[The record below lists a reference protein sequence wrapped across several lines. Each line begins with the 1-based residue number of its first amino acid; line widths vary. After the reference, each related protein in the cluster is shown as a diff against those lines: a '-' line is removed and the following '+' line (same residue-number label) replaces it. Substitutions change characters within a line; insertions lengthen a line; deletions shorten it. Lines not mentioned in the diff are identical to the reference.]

1 MGLTR
6 NYVGHDSFTVVLGDN
21 IMPNSDLS
29 SEAREFDTG
38 PWGAGTLLYR
48 VEDPQRFGVAE
59 FDGDGSIVGF
69 EEKPLEPKSN
79 LIPIGVYF
87 MRRDCFDVIDHLVP
101 SGRGELEIT
110 DVNNRYIECGAMRHH
125 VVRGWWTDAGTVES
139 LHRAAALVAA
149 ERDNPVLALSS
160 PRSRSI

>member
-1 MGLTR
+1 MILLKE
-6 NYVGHDSFTVVLGDN
+6 VHD
-21 IMPNSDLS
+21 P
-29 SEAREFDTG
+29 E
-38 PWGAGTLLYR
+38 
-48 VEDPQRFGVAE
+48 RFGVATVE
-59 FDGDGSIVGF
+59 GNRVVAIV
-69 EEKPLEPKSN
+69 EKPRQPASRLAVTGCYLYDPQVFDIIKTLE
-79 LIPIGVYF
+79 
-87 MRRDCFDVIDHLVP
+87 P